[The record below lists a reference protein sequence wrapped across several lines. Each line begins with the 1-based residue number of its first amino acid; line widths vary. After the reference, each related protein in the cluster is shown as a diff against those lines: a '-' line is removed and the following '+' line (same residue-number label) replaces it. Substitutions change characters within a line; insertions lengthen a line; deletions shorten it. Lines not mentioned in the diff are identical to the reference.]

1 MANQWEQD
9 DRQQQEY
16 WQNLELE
23 IGFDEHLEQ
32 AELPPGNWWENE
44 QIGEQI

>member
-32 AELPPGNWWENE
+32 SKLPPGNWWENE